1 MLEVTRTGRVIL
13 RAPKRA
19 SKQALDAFVKDKQA
33 WIETQL
39 AKQAA
44 ARAARP
50 DPTPAET
57 DALKQLAKK
66 VLPER
71 VAYYAERMQL
81 YPTGIRI
88 TTARTRFGSC
98 SAKNRLCFSLYL
110 MQYPED
116 AIDYVVVH
124 ELAHIRH
131 KNHGPGFH
139 ALVASVLP
147 NHKAMRTLLRS

>member
-1 MLEVTRTGRVIL
+1 METKIELIRSNRKTTVLEVTRTGRVIL

-88 TTARTRFGSC
+88 PSR
-98 SAKNRLCFSLYL
+98 K
-110 MQYPED
+110 
-116 AIDYVVVH
+116 I
-124 ELAHIRH
+124 
-131 KNHGPGFH
+131 
-139 ALVASVLP
+139 LP
-147 NHKAMRTLLRS
+147 PAAAVFI